1 MDRTKLYLLVL
12 STACRLTL
20 QCQTPTV
27 SLELKGET
35 AASSQSTPQKIVP
48 DENGKPYFYLAAKA
62 GGLQV
67 YDLQNPA
74 QPLLKKTFPIAQLS
88 GLEVMNATQRGN
100 FLYLA
105 LGNFF
110 GNNGQAPGLAILDV
124 SDPLNPA
131 LKDTWIW
138 DTVDKGSASITISGD
153 YAYLCAM
160 TQGLFIL
167 NIADPGNIVFE
178 SNYVPDP
185 NFPVPNPSAI
195 HFPNARGVAVRNEIA
210 YLCYDAGGLR
220 IIDVSDKENPV
231 ETGHYANPVMGDK
244 PQAFNNIVLNGDF
257 AYVAVDYCGMEV
269 LNISDASDI
278 SQVSWWNPWQC
289 QSPSNIWVG
298 SPGHTNQI
306 AFDTASQLVFM
317 SSAQSELSI
326 VDVSNPSQPLLAG
339 SYGTVDNQLGTWGVT
354 LDGNRVFLT
363 YITAVIPFVSTWAGI
378 KILEWEQTSGTVE
391 TLLSETGKVFPN
403 PFSDRFE
410 VDFYPERKSELK
422 IEIFNPNG
430 MLVEKLAGSTVEPG
444 KHVLAFE
451 STLPSGVYFIH
462 IEAGA
467 RSFYKKL
474 VKI

>member
-35 AASSQSTPQKIVP
+35 AASTQSTPQKIVP

-67 YDLQNPA
+67 YDLQNSA

-88 GLEVMNATQRGN
+88 GLEVMNAAQRGN

-138 DTVDKGSASITISGD
+138 DTVDKGSASVTISGD

-178 SNYVPDP
+178 SKYVPDP

-195 HFPNARGVAVRNEIA
+195 HIPNARGVAVRNEIA
-210 YLCYDAGGLR
+210 YLCY
-220 IIDVSDKENPV
+220 
-231 ETGHYANPVMGDK
+231 
-244 PQAFNNIVLNGDF
+244 
-257 AYVAVDYCGMEV
+257 
-269 LNISDASDI
+269 
-278 SQVSWWNPWQC
+278 
-289 QSPSNIWVG
+289 
-298 SPGHTNQI
+298 
-306 AFDTASQLVFM
+306 
-317 SSAQSELSI
+317 
-326 VDVSNPSQPLLAG
+326 
-339 SYGTVDNQLGTWGVT
+339 
-354 LDGNRVFLT
+354 
-363 YITAVIPFVSTWAGI
+363 
-378 KILEWEQTSGTVE
+378 
-391 TLLSETGKVFPN
+391 
-403 PFSDRFE
+403 
-410 VDFYPERKSELK
+410 
-422 IEIFNPNG
+422 
-430 MLVEKLAGSTVEPG
+430 
-444 KHVLAFE
+444 
-451 STLPSGVYFIH
+451 
-462 IEAGA
+462 
-467 RSFYKKL
+467 
-474 VKI
+474 